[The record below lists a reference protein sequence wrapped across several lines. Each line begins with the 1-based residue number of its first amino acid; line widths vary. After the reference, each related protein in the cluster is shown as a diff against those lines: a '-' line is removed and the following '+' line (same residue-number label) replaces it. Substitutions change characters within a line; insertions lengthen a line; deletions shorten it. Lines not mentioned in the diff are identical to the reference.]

1 MSNDTVDTTPSNL
14 AMLTRMIAELP
25 EEDQAEVNRCAI
37 KLRSMCEQHPD
48 AAPVALALVA
58 AEMDEGV
65 AHA

>member
-1 MSNDTVDTTPSNL
+1 MQEQTNL
-14 AMLTRMIAELP
+14 QILTDMIGQLP
-25 EEDQAEVNRCAI
+25 AEDQAEVKQCAI
-37 KLRSMCEQHPD
+37 KLRSMCEQHPQ